1 MVKIL
6 EILVAVMAWIGLDV
20 CEMTVPGAIY
30 WIVVFVLGNLIA
42 FMCLMLAVNSHVKDY
57 ETYLLTYFRSY
68 KNRMQAFCAIF
79 LLIIIMITLSDFTNN
94 MV

>member
-1 MVKIL
+1 MGMVAGVKIL

-30 WIVVFVLGNLIA
+30 WIVVFVMGNAIA

-68 KNRMQAFCAIF
+68 KNRM
-79 LLIIIMITLSDFTNN
+79 
-94 MV
+94 